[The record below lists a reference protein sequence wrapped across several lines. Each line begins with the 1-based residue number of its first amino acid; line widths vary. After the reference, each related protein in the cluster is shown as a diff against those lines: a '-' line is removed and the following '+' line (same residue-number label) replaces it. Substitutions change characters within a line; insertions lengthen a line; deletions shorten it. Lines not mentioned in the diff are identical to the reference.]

1 MIQNKASR
9 FNRSF
14 MWGVAFMA
22 VAVFGVVF
30 IFMNMCL
37 ERMAVKQYQESYGIE
52 LQSGFVGDSIKVYVN
67 DSLLYNKVVQRDSV
81 KIPIRRFED
90 NSMLMV
96 VDARTDLTGSFNLG
110 KQSENIIVRRN
121 ADKSLLSRRKRR
133 NNVKA

>member
-67 DSLLYNKVVQRDSV
+67 DSLLYNKVVRRDSV

-121 ADKSLLSRRKRR
+121 ADKKFAFEA
-133 NNVKA
+133 KEKK

>member
-1 MIQNKASR
+1 MIQSKASKV
-9 FNRSF
+9 NRSF

-96 VDARTDLTGSFNLG
+96 VDARTDLTGSFNLS

-121 ADKSLLSRRKRR
+121 ADKKFTFEA
-133 NNVKA
+133 KEKK

>member
-1 MIQNKASR
+1 
-9 FNRSF
+9 

-67 DSLLYNKVVQRDSV
+67 DSLLYKRWCSA
-81 KIPIRRFED
+81 IALRFRYAV
-90 NSMLMV
+90 S
-96 VDARTDLTGSFNLG
+96 RTT
-110 KQSENIIVRRN
+110 RC
-121 ADKSLLSRRKRR
+121 
-133 NNVKA
+133 

>member
-1 MIQNKASR
+1 
-9 FNRSF
+9 

-67 DSLLYNKVVQRDSV
+67 DSLLYNKVVQRDGV

-96 VDARTDLTGSFNLG
+96 VDARTDLTGSFNLS
-110 KQSENIIVRRN
+110 KQSENIIVKRS
-121 ADKSLLSRRKRR
+121 ADKKFAFEA
-133 NNVKA
+133 KEKK

>member
-1 MIQNKASR
+1 MIQSKASKV
-9 FNRSF
+9 NRSF

-96 VDARTDLTGSFNLG
+96 VDARTDLTGSFNLS
-110 KQSENIIVRRN
+110 KQSENVIVKRD
-121 ADKSLLSRRKRR
+121 ADKKFSFESKER
-133 NNVKA
+133 NSK

>member
-67 DSLLYNKVVQRDSV
+67 DSLLYNKVVPRDSV

-96 VDARTDLTGSFNLG
+96 VDARTDLTGSFNLS

-121 ADKSLLSRRKRR
+121 ADKKFAFEA
-133 NNVKA
+133 KEKK

>member
-1 MIQNKASR
+1 MKTIKKY
-9 FNRSF
+9 
-14 MWGVAFMA
+14 WGVAFMA

-96 VDARTDLTGSFNLG
+96 VDARTDLTGSFNLS
-110 KQSENIIVRRN
+110 KQSENIIVKRN
-121 ADKSLLSRRKRR
+121 ADKKFAFEA
-133 NNVKA
+133 KEKK

>member
-1 MIQNKASR
+1 
-9 FNRSF
+9 

-96 VDARTDLTGSFNLG
+96 VDARTDLTGSFNLS
-110 KQSENIIVRRN
+110 KQSENVIVKRD
-121 ADKSLLSRRKRR
+121 ADKKFSFESKER
-133 NNVKA
+133 NSQ

>member
-1 MIQNKASR
+1 MIQSKASKV
-9 FNRSF
+9 NRSF

-96 VDARTDLTGSFNLG
+96 VDARTDLTGSFNLS
-110 KQSENIIVRRN
+110 KQSENVIVKRD
-121 ADKSLLSRRKRR
+121 ADKKFSFESKER
-133 NNVKA
+133 NSQ